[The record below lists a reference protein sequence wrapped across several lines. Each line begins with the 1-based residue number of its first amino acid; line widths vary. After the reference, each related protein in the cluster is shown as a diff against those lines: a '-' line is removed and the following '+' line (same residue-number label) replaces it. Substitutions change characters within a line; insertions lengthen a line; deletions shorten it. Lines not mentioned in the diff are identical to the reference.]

1 MPAPFPDISQ
11 KGQAMPRLLPYLL
24 LLPATAFL
32 CLFFLYPFAQVA
44 IDSVTRDGAYSLENF
59 RRMASNWKFGTAFW
73 NTMLLAAIVVPIQ
86 LALALTMAT
95 VVSKV
100 QRGRSTILYIFAI
113 PLGISDLAAG
123 LIWLSIFEQTGFLNS
138 FLLGLGLVDKPVLLL
153 GYQTPWIIFA
163 AIVLAEVWRATAIM
177 MVILVAGMGLIP
189 KEYGEAAEVFGASRW
204 QRFTRVTLPMLK
216 PSLQTALI
224 LRVILAFEV
233 FAVVVALG
241 GTQLPVLMSETYHW
255 QFAMQE
261 RGIAAALAM
270 VILGVSVAFTILI
283 LRLLH
288 VPKGARI

>member
-1 MPAPFPDISQ
+1 
-11 KGQAMPRLLPYLL
+11 MPRMLPYLL

-32 CLFFLYPFAQVA
+32 CLFFLYPFTLVA
-44 IDSVTRDGAYSLENF
+44 IDSVTRDGVYSLENF
-59 RRMASNWKFGTAFW
+59 QRMVGHWKFGTAFW
-73 NTMLLAAIVVPIQ
+73 NTMLLAAVVVPIQ
-86 LALALTMAT
+86 LAMALTMASI
-95 VVSKV
+95 VSKL
-100 QRGRSTILYIFAI
+100 QRGRSVILYVFAI

-123 LIWLSIFEQTGFLNS
+123 LIWLSVFEQSGFLNS
-138 FLLGLGLVDKPVLLL
+138 FLVGLGIVDAPILLL
-153 GYQTPWIIFA
+153 GYQNVWVIFL

-189 KEYGEAAEVFGASRW
+189 KEYGEAAEVFGATRW
-204 QRFTRVTLPMLK
+204 QRFVRVTLPMLR

-241 GTQLPVLMSETYHW
+241 GTQFPVLMSETYHW
-255 QFAMQE
+255 QFAMQD
-261 RGIAAALAM
+261 RGIAAAFAM
-270 VILGVSVAFTILI
+270 VILGISVAFTVLI

>member
-1 MPAPFPDISQ
+1 
-11 KGQAMPRLLPYLL
+11 MPRLLPYLL

-32 CLFFLYPFAQVA
+32 CLFFLYPFSLVA
-44 IDSVTRDGAYSLENF
+44 VDSLTRDGEFGLGNF
-59 RRMASNWKFGTAFW
+59 AKMASHWKFERAFW
-73 NTMLLAAIVVPIQ
+73 NTMALAAVVVPIQ
-86 LALALTMAT
+86 LALALSMASIVT
-95 VVSKV
+95 KL
-100 QRGRSTILYIFAI
+100 QRGRSAILYIFAI

-123 LIWLSIFEQTGFLNS
+123 LIWLAILEQSGFLNS
-138 FLLGLGLVDKPVLLL
+138 LLYGLGVIREPILFL

-163 AIVLAEVWRATAIM
+163 GIVLAEVWRATAIM

-204 QRFTRVTLPMLK
+204 QKFRRVTLPMLR

-241 GTQLPVLMSETYHW
+241 GTQMPVLMSETYNW
-255 QFAMQE
+255 QFNLQD
-261 RGIAAALAM
+261 RGVAAAYAM

-283 LRLLH
+283 LRVLH

>member
-1 MPAPFPDISQ
+1 
-11 KGQAMPRLLPYLL
+11 MPRMLPYLL

-32 CLFFLYPFAQVA
+32 CLFFLYPFTLVA

-59 RRMASNWKFGTAFW
+59 RRMAGHWKFGTAFW
-73 NTMLLAAIVVPIQ
+73 NTMLLAAVVVPIQ
-86 LALALTMAT
+86 LAMALTMASI
-95 VVSKV
+95 VSKL
-100 QRGRSTILYIFAI
+100 QRGRSVILYVFAI

-123 LIWLSIFEQTGFLNS
+123 LIWLSVLEQSGFLNS
-138 FLLGLGLVDKPVLLL
+138 FLVCLGIVDAPILLL
-153 GYQTPWIIFA
+153 GYQNVWVIFL

-189 KEYGEAAEVFGASRW
+189 KEYGEAAEVFGATRW
-204 QRFTRVTLPMLK
+204 QRFVRVTLPMLR

-241 GTQLPVLMSETYHW
+241 GTQFPVLMSETYHW
-255 QFAMQE
+255 QFAMQD
-261 RGIAAALAM
+261 RGIAAAFAM
-270 VILGVSVAFTILI
+270 VILGISVAFTVLI

>member
-1 MPAPFPDISQ
+1 M
-11 KGQAMPRLLPYLL
+11 LPYLL

-32 CLFFLYPFAQVA
+32 CLFFLYPFSLVA
-44 IDSVTRDGAYSLENF
+44 IDSVTRNGAWSVENF
-59 RRMASNWKFGTAFW
+59 RRMAGHWKFSTSFW
-73 NTMLLAAIVVPIQ
+73 NTILLAAVVVPIQ
-86 LALALTMAT
+86 LALALTMASMVT
-95 VVSKV
+95 RLNKA
-100 QRGRSTILYIFAI
+100 RSSVLYIFAI

-123 LIWLSIFEQTGFLNS
+123 LIWLSVFEQSGFLNS
-138 FLLGLGLVDKPVLLL
+138 MLTGLGVVDRPILLL
-153 GYQTPWIIFA
+153 GYQNTWVIFL

-204 QRFTRVTLPMLK
+204 QRFRRVTLPMLR

-241 GTQLPVLMSETYHW
+241 GTNLPVLMSETYNW

-261 RGIAAALAM
+261 RGIAAAYAM
-270 VILGVSVAFTILI
+270 VILGISVAFTILI

-288 VPKGARI
+288 VPKGARV

>member
-1 MPAPFPDISQ
+1 
-11 KGQAMPRLLPYLL
+11 MPRMLPYLL

-32 CLFFLYPFAQVA
+32 GLFFLYPFAQVA
-44 IDSVTRDGAYSLENF
+44 IDSVTRDGVYTVENF
-59 RRMASNWKFGTAFW
+59 RRMAGHWKFGTAFW
-73 NTMLLAAIVVPIQ
+73 NTMVLAAVVVPIQ
-86 LALALTMAT
+86 LAMALTMASIVT
-95 VVSKV
+95 KL

-123 LIWLSIFEQTGFLNS
+123 LIWLAIFEQSGFLNS
-138 FLLGLGLVDKPVLLL
+138 LLVGLGVIDSPILLL
-153 GYQTPWIIFA
+153 GYQNTWVIFI

-189 KEYGEAAEVFGASRW
+189 KEYGEAADVFGATRW
-204 QRFTRVTLPMLK
+204 QKFRRVTLPMLK

-261 RGIAAALAM
+261 RGIAAAFAM
-270 VILGVSVAFTILI
+270 VILGISVAFTILI

>member
-1 MPAPFPDISQ
+1 
-11 KGQAMPRLLPYLL
+11 MPRMLPYLL

-32 CLFFLYPFAQVA
+32 CLFFLYPFGLVA
-44 IDSVTRDGAYSLENF
+44 IDSLSSDGAYSLDNF
-59 RRMASNWKFGTAFW
+59 REMAGNWKFGTAFW
-73 NTMLLAAIVVPIQ
+73 NTMLLTAVVVPVQ
-86 LALALTMAT
+86 LAMALTMASI
-95 VVSKV
+95 VSKL
-100 QRGRSTILYIFAI
+100 QRGRSAILYIFAI

-123 LIWLSIFEQTGFLNS
+123 LIWLSIFEQSGFLNS
-138 FLLGLGLVDKPVLLL
+138 LLVGLGIVDQPILLL
-153 GYQTPWIIFA
+153 SYQNTWVIFA

-189 KEYGEAAEVFGASRW
+189 KEYGEAAEVFGATRW
-204 QRFTRVTLPMLK
+204 QRFRRVTLPMLR

-241 GTQLPVLMSETYHW
+241 GTQFPVLMSETYNW

-261 RGIAAALAM
+261 RGVAAAYAM

-283 LRLLH
+283 LQLLH

>member
-1 MPAPFPDISQ
+1 
-11 KGQAMPRLLPYLL
+11 MPRLLPYLL

-44 IDSVTRDGAYSLENF
+44 IDSVTRDGAYSLENY